1 MQEEERKIF
10 AKNLRFR
17 RAITNSQDA
26 DRHIEPASMHIAD
39 LVVNILSFNFNF
51 NFSLFSYLEMLQIFL
66 SKTE

>member
-39 LVVNILSFNFNF
+39 LVVNILSFDF

>member
-17 RAITNSQDA
+17 RAITNSQVA

-51 NFSLFSYLEMLQIFL
+51 SLFSYLEMLQIFL